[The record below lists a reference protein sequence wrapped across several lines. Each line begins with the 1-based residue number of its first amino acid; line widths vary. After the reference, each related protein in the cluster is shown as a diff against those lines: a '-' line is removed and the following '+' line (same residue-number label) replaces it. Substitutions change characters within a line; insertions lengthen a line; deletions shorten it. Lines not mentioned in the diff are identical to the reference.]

1 MLPTFRRAPARMM
14 VLTLALLL
22 GLGLTACGSDS
33 GDDSTT
39 KAGLDSVK
47 VSGDFGKEP
56 TVTWGG
62 QMSVS
67 STTTKVLHE
76 GDGAEVEDGDQV
88 DVHIWIGDGY
98 TQEKAYSSYGGQPQA
113 LTVDSKNLSK
123 VFLSA
128 LEGHTIG
135 SRVEVAAPASA
146 AFGSQG
152 NPQLNIGNQD
162 SILVIVDILGEH
174 ENPKPKDVSP
184 SKLPS
189 LVEKKGEPVGFDFSH
204 VAKPSAD
211 GDLLRAVLEKGDGPT
226 VTTDMTVTADYL
238 GEVYDGKKPF
248 DESYSKK
255 PVAFPLTQVVPG
267 WTYGLNGLK
276 VGSRVLLQI
285 PPSLGYGDQAQANIP
300 AGSTLY
306 FVIDIRKAK

>member
-1 MLPTFRRAPARMM
+1 MFRRAT
-14 VLTLALLL
+14 VLTLALVL
-22 GLGLTACGSDS
+22 GLALTACGSGS
-33 GDDSTT
+33 ADDSTT
-39 KAGLDSVK
+39 KAGLSSVK

-67 STTTKVLHE
+67 STTTKVLSQ
-76 GDGAEVEDGDQV
+76 GDGAEVKDGDQV
-88 DVHIWIGDGY
+88 DVHIWIGNGY
-98 TQEKAYSSYGGQPQA
+98 SQEKAYSSYDGQPQA

-152 NPQLNIGNQD
+152 NPQLGIGNQD
-162 SILVIVDILGEH
+162 SVLVIVDILGEH
-174 ENPKPKDVSP
+174 QIPKPKDVSS

-189 LVEKKGEPVGFDFSH
+189 VVEKKGEPVGFDFSK

-211 GDLLRAVLEKGDGPT
+211 GDLLRAVLKDGNGPT

-238 GEVYDGKKPF
+238 GEVYGAKKPF

-255 PVAFPLTQVVPG
+255 PAAFPLTQVVQG
-267 WTYGLNGLK
+267 WTYGLEGLK

>member
-1 MLPTFRRAPARMM
+1 MLPTFRHAPARMM
-14 VLTLALLL
+14 ALALVL
-22 GLGLTACGSDS
+22 GLSLTACGNDS
-33 GDDSTT
+33 GGDATT
-39 KAGLDSVK
+39 KGGLDSVK

-56 TVTWGG
+56 TVSWGG

-67 STTTKVLHE
+67 STTTKVLSQ
-76 GDGAEVEDGDQV
+76 GDGAEVKDGDQV
-88 DVHIWIGDGY
+88 DVNIWIGNGY
-98 TQEKAYSSYGGQPQA
+98 SQEKAYSSYDAQPQT

-152 NPQLNIGNQD
+152 NPQLGIGNQD
-162 SILVIVDILGEH
+162 SVLVIVDIIGEH
-174 ENPKPKDVSP
+174 KIPKPKDVSA

-189 LVEKKGEPVGFDFSH
+189 LVEKKGEPTGFDFSH

-211 GDLLRAVLEKGDGPT
+211 GDLLRAVLKQGTGPT
-226 VTTDMTVTADYL
+226 VTTDMTITADYL
-238 GEVYDGKKPF
+238 GEVYGGKKPF

-255 PVAFPLTQVVPG
+255 PVAFPLTQVVQG
-267 WTYGLNGLK
+267 WTYGLSGLK